1 MVGGKTQFMSAT
13 VPNEASLNRKL
24 ELPDV
29 WRGRVLASNLAVRTS
44 GPGLSLA
51 IMQVQASG
59 TVTLQMPPQ
68 FSLQHAVVATQAFQY
83 I

>member
-1 MVGGKTQFMSAT
+1 MVGGETKFVFGT

-29 WRGRVLASNLAVRTS
+29 WRGRVLVSNLAVCTS
-44 GPGLSLA
+44 GSGLSLA

-59 TVTLQMPPQ
+59 TVL
-68 FSLQHAVVATQAFQY
+68 
-83 I
+83 